1 MTPDDRLEFVLEAQL
16 ESLGDCRAYID
27 EKGQALGLGKPFL
40 GDLRL
45 VVDEAV
51 TNIVLHAYQG
61 EGGPVELQL
70 SRNGDEVVVIIRDEG
85 PAFDPDGVAEPALD
99 TALAE
104 RAPGGMGI
112 FLMRQMM
119 DEVTFNAAGNEV
131 TMVKRRESAPAE
143 NQGTDS

>member
-1 MTPDDRLEFVLEAQL
+1 MSPDDRLEFTLEAQL

-27 EKGQALGLGKPFL
+27 AKGQALGLESPLL

-70 SRNGDEVVVIIRDEG
+70 SRDGDDVVVLIRDQG
-85 PAFDPDGVAEPALD
+85 PAFDPDGVAEPALN

-104 RAPGGMGI
+104 RKPGGMGI

-119 DEVTFNAAGNEV
+119 DEVTFAPQPQGGNELRL
-131 TMVKRRESAPAE
+131 VKHL
-143 NQGTDS
+143 G

>member
-1 MTPDDRLEFVLEAQL
+1 MTPDDRLEFALEAQL

-27 EKGQALGLGKPFL
+27 EKGEALGLEKPLL

-51 TNIVLHAYQG
+51 TNIVVHAYQG

-70 SRNGDEVVVIIRDEG
+70 SRDGDDVIVLIRDQG
-85 PAFDPDGVAEPALD
+85 PAFDPDGVAEPALE

-119 DEVTFNAAGNEV
+119 DEVTFTPQPEGGNELRL
-131 TMVKRRESAPAE
+131 VKHLES
-143 NQGTDS
+143 